1 MTAVQSAPAITGYIP
16 GTWAIDTAH
25 SEIGFSVRH
34 LMVSKVK
41 GAFRDFSGTFVTAEN
56 PFDSSVEA
64 SVVLSSVDTGNA
76 DRDAHL
82 RSADFFDTE
91 QHTLLTYRSTGIR
104 YDDEEG
110 FVVDG
115 ELTLRGVTKQV
126 PLQLEIHGFQQATPF
141 GDTRTGFTATG
152 EIDRRDFGVSF
163 NMALEG
169 GGVGLGNKVQITLEI
184 EAVLQPAPAEQAS

>member
-1 MTAVQSAPAITGYIP
+1 MTATQTAPTITGYIP
-16 GTWAIDTAH
+16 GTWTIDTTH
-25 SEIGFSVRH
+25 SEVGFSVRH

-41 GAFRDFSGTFVTAEN
+41 GKFTDFSGTFVTGEN

-64 SVVLSSVDTGNA
+64 TVNLSSVDTGNA

-82 RSADFFDTE
+82 RSADFFDVD

-169 GGVGLGNKVQITLEI
+169 GGVGLGNKVQVTLEI
-184 EAVLQPAPAEQAS
+184 EAVLQTEPAA

>member
-1 MTAVQSAPAITGYIP
+1 MTSVQSPPTITGYIP
-16 GTWAIDTAH
+16 GTWTIDTTH

-56 PFDSSVEA
+56 PFDSSVQA
-64 SVVLSSVDTGNA
+64 TVDLASVDTGNA

-91 QHTLLTYRSTGIR
+91 QHTQLTYQSTGIR

-110 FVVDG
+110 FVIDG
-115 ELTLRGVTKQV
+115 ELTLRGVTKHV

-184 EAVLQPAPAEQAS
+184 EAVLQAEPQA

>member
-82 RSADFFDTE
+82 RSADFFDTK
-91 QHTLLTYRSTGIR
+91 QHTLLPYRSTGIR

>member
-1 MTAVQSAPAITGYIP
+1 MTAVQSAPAITGYVP
-16 GTWAIDTAH
+16 GTWTIDTTH

-41 GAFRDFSGTFVTAEN
+41 GVFRDFSGTFVTAEN

-64 SVVLSSVDTGNA
+64 TVVLSSVDTGNA

-82 RSADFFDTE
+82 RSADFFDTD
-91 QHTLLTYRSTGIR
+91 QHTLLTYTSTGIR

-126 PLQLEIHGFQQATPF
+126 PLRLEIHGFQQGTPF

-169 GGVGLGNKVQITLEI
+169 GGVGLGNKVQVTLEI
-184 EAVLQPAPAEQAS
+184 EAVLQADVPA

>member
-1 MTAVQSAPAITGYIP
+1 MTATQIAPPVTDYIP
-16 GTWAIDTAH
+16 GTWDIDVAH

-34 LMVSKVK
+34 LMVSKVR
-41 GAFRDFSGTFVTAEN
+41 GRFAEFSGSFVTAEN
-56 PFDSSVEA
+56 PLESSVEA
-64 SVVLSSVDTGNA
+64 TVVLSSVDTGNA

-82 RSADFFDTE
+82 RSADFFDVE
-91 QHTLLTYRSTGIR
+91 EHTLLTYKSTGIR

-126 PLQLEIHGFQQATPF
+126 PLNLEIHGFQQTTPF

-184 EAVLQPAPAEQAS
+184 EAILRQPADAS